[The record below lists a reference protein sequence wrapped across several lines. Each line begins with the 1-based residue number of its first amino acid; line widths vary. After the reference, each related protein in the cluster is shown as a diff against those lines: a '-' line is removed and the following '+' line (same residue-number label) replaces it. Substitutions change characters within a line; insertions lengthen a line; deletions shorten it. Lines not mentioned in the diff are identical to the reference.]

1 MKVGVLALQGS
12 FIEHIGILRKL
23 GVETSPIRLPRE
35 LDSIDGLII
44 PGGESTTILRL
55 MKDFGLIKP
64 IREMA
69 QDGLP
74 IWGTCAGM
82 ILLAKEVSNSEM
94 ETLGLM
100 DVKVRRNAF
109 GSQIDSF
116 EIDLQIPLLGKLPF
130 RAIFIRAPIIEQAKP
145 GVEIVSRLPDGRIV
159 AIRQDRLLACAFHPE
174 FTDDLRFHSYFLNI
188 VKGSCS
194 PKDKNLPCSHV
205 KSRSAAAP
213 GNYTTA
219 NLMFRIEVSVKPRF
233 PDLEGDRLKT
243 DIHDIGIT
251 TVKEVRVSDVYF
263 LEGKLDETELER
275 IGRELLA
282 DPVFEEFSWGEGPLS
297 SLSGEDTHLIVVTY
311 NPGVTDPV
319 ASSVSKAIRDLGI
332 DTVTSVKTARKYS
345 LRGELS
351 EHALRSIC
359 DKLLVNSVI
368 QHVVT
373 KKETIALP
381 TPTYKFVLNTV
392 DLLSLDDDGLMELS
406 RGRLWLNL
414 TEMKR
419 IKDYFSRLGRNPTD
433 VELETLAQTW
443 SEHCI
448 HKTFKSKIKLG
459 QLIIDNL
466 LKSTVM
472 KVTEELKKP
481 WCLSVFRD
489 NAGVIDFDGRYAICF
504 KVETHN
510 HPSAIEPYGGA
521 ATGIGGVIRDILGTG
536 LGAKPILNTDV
547 FCFAPPDFP
556 YDKLPRGVLH
566 PRRIFKGVRAGVADY
581 GNRMGIPTLN
591 GAILF
596 DERYVGNPLVFC
608 GTVGMLPVSMS
619 QRGQQQPGDFVVLVG
634 GRTGR
639 DGIHGVTFA
648 SGELTKESETISSSS
663 VQIGD
668 PITEKK
674 LMDVLLK
681 ARDRGLYRRIT
692 DCGGGGLSSAVG
704 EMAEETG
711 VRVYLERVPLKYSG
725 LSYTEI
731 WISES
736 QERMVLAVPPDTVN
750 QLISLFQSEG
760 VEAAVIGEFTNT
772 RRLELFYEDNLVGDL
787 DMEFLHKGLPQ
798 PEKEAIWEP
807 PKHEEPDFPQPSDLG
822 EQLLRIL
829 SSWNVCS
836 KEWVIRQYDHEV
848 QGGSVLK
855 PLTGVN
861 NDGPSDA
868 TIVRPLLDSDMGIIV
883 ANGINPKY
891 GDIDPYWM
899 AASAIDEA
907 LRQIVA
913 VGGSLKKVAL
923 LDNFCWGNPDKPDR
937 LGGLVRAAQACY
949 DIALGYETPFISGKD
964 SLYNEF
970 ETEQE
975 SICIPPTLLIS
986 AVAVMD
992 NVERAV
998 TMDCK
1003 REGDLIYIVGTTWN
1017 ELGGSQYY
1025 SIHGYIG
1032 NRVPR
1037 VNPKKGKRLMDA
1049 LSAAMEKGLV
1059 RACHDLSEGGLGVA
1073 AAEMAFA
1080 GGLGMVI
1087 DLAKVPLGEAINRDD
1102 YVLFSESNT
1111 RFLVEV
1117 APEDRHR
1124 FESTMAGVNFAAI
1137 GQVTSKEKLEVYAF
1151 NGKMVLSASIAE
1163 LKEAWQRPLRW

>member
-1 MKVGVLALQGS
+1 L
-12 FIEHIGILRKL
+12 
-23 GVETSPIRLPRE
+23 
-35 LDSIDGLII
+35 
-44 PGGESTTILRL
+44 
-55 MKDFGLIKP
+55 
-64 IREMA
+64 
-69 QDGLP
+69 
-74 IWGTCAGM
+74 
-82 ILLAKEVSNSEM
+82 
-94 ETLGLM
+94 
-100 DVKVRRNAF
+100 
-109 GSQIDSF
+109 
-116 EIDLQIPLLGKLPF
+116 
-130 RAIFIRAPIIEQAKP
+130 
-145 GVEIVSRLPDGRIV
+145 
-159 AIRQDRLLACAFHPE
+159 
-174 FTDDLRFHSYFLNI
+174 
-188 VKGSCS
+188 
-194 PKDKNLPCSHV
+194 
-205 KSRSAAAP
+205 
-213 GNYTTA
+213 
-219 NLMFRIEVSVKPRF
+219 FRIEVSVKAGF
-233 PDLEGDRLKT
+233 PDPKGDRLEM
-243 DIHDIGIT
+243 DIRDIGIT
-251 TVKEVRVSDVYF
+251 TIEQARVSDVYL
-263 LEGKLDETELER
+263 LEGELDEAEVR
-275 IGRELLA
+275 KIGQELLA
-282 DPVFEEFSWGEGPLS
+282 DPVVEDFSWGEGPLS
-297 SLSGEDTHLIVVTY
+297 PIEARDAHVIEVAY

-319 ASSVSKAIRDLGI
+319 EESVGKAIRDLGI
-332 DTVTSVKTARKYS
+332 TTVTSVKTARKYS
-345 LRGELS
+345 LRGDLS
-351 EHALRSIC
+351 EETLQSIW
-359 DKLLVNSVI
+359 DKLLVNSLI

-373 KKETIALP
+373 KREAVALP
-381 TPTYKFVLNTV
+381 STTYEFVLTTV
-392 DLLSLDDDGLMELS
+392 DLLNLDDDGLMGVS
-406 RGRLWLNL
+406 KDRLWLNL
-414 TEMKR
+414 NEMR
-419 IKDYFSRLGRNPTD
+419 HIKDYFSRLGRNPTD

-448 HKTFKSKIKLG
+448 HKTFKSRVRLG
-459 QLIIDNL
+459 QLVVDNL

-472 KVTEELKKP
+472 RVTEELKKP

-489 NAGVIDFDGRYAICF
+489 NAGAIDFDGHYAVCF

-510 HPSAIEPYGGA
+510 HPSAVEPYGGA

-536 LGAKPILNTDV
+536 LGAKPILDTDV

-556 YDKLPRGVLH
+556 DDKLPPGVLH

-581 GNRMGIPTLN
+581 GNRLGVPTLN

-596 DERYVGNPLVFC
+596 DERYIGNPLVFC
-608 GTVGMLPVSMS
+608 GTVGLLPASMS
-619 QRGQQQPGDFVVLVG
+619 QRGQQQIGDLVVLVG
-634 GRTGR
+634 GKTGR

-648 SGELTKESETISSSS
+648 SGELTKESEATSASS

-674 LMDVLLK
+674 LIDVLLK
-681 ARDRGLYRRIT
+681 ARDRQLYRRIT

-736 QERMVLAVPPDTVN
+736 QERMVLAVPPNMAD
-750 QLISLFQSEG
+750 QLISLFQGEG
-760 VEAAVIGEFTNT
+760 VEATIIGEFTDT
-772 RRLELFYEDNLVGDL
+772 RRLELFYEGNLVGDL

-798 PEKEAIWEP
+798 LEKEAVWELSQ
-807 PKHEEPDFPQPSDLG
+807 HAEPDFPQPTDLS
-822 EQLLRIL
+822 EDLLRIL
-829 SSWNVCS
+829 ASWNVCS

-868 TIVRPLLDSDMGIIV
+868 AIVRPILDSDMGVVV
-883 ANGINPKY
+883 ANGINPRY

-907 LRQIVA
+907 LRQVVA
-913 VGGSLKKVAL
+913 VGGSLRRVAL

-949 DIALGYETPFISGKD
+949 DVALDYETPFISGKD

-970 ETEQE
+970 ETEKE
-975 SICIPPTLLIS
+975 SISIPPTLLIS
-986 AVAVMD
+986 ALAVMD
-992 NVERAV
+992 NVEQAV

-1003 REGDLIYIVGTTWN
+1003 RDGDLVYIIGTTWN

-1025 SIHGYIG
+1025 GIHGYVG
-1032 NRVPR
+1032 NKMPR
-1037 VNPKKGKRLMDA
+1037 VDSKKGKRLMHA
-1049 LSAAMEKGLV
+1049 LSAVMEKGLV
-1059 RACHDLSEGGLGVA
+1059 RACHDLSEGGIGVA

-1087 DLAKVPLGEAINRDD
+1087 NLGQVPLGEAMNRDD

-1117 APEDRHR
+1117 APEDSRQ
-1124 FESTMAGVNFAAI
+1124 FEGMMAGVDFAAI
-1137 GQVTSKEKLEVYAF
+1137 GQVTGKERLEVYGL
-1151 NGKMVLSASIAE
+1151 NREIVLSALIVE

>member
-1 MKVGVLALQGS
+1 VKVG
-12 FIEHIGILRKL
+12 
-23 GVETSPIRLPRE
+23 
-35 LDSIDGLII
+35 
-44 PGGESTTILRL
+44 
-55 MKDFGLIKP
+55 
-64 IREMA
+64 
-69 QDGLP
+69 
-74 IWGTCAGM
+74 
-82 ILLAKEVSNSEM
+82 
-94 ETLGLM
+94 
-100 DVKVRRNAF
+100 
-109 GSQIDSF
+109 
-116 EIDLQIPLLGKLPF
+116 
-130 RAIFIRAPIIEQAKP
+130 
-145 GVEIVSRLPDGRIV
+145 
-159 AIRQDRLLACAFHPE
+159 
-174 FTDDLRFHSYFLNI
+174 
-188 VKGSCS
+188 
-194 PKDKNLPCSHV
+194 
-205 KSRSAAAP
+205 
-213 GNYTTA
+213 
-219 NLMFRIEVSVKPRF
+219 F
-233 PDLEGDRLKT
+233 PDPEGDKLEK
-243 DIHDIGIT
+243 DIRDVGIT
-251 TVKEVRVSDVYF
+251 AVKQARFSDVYL
-263 LEGKLDETELER
+263 LEGELDEVDVGK
-275 IGRELLA
+275 IGQELLA
-282 DPVFEEFSWGEGPLS
+282 DPVVEDFSWGEG
-297 SLSGEDTHLIVVTY
+297 SLSRIEGGDTHVIEVAY

-319 ASSVSKAIRDLGI
+319 AGSVGKAIRDLGI
-332 DTVTSVKTARKYS
+332 ATVTSVKTARKYS
-345 LRGELS
+345 LRGNLS
-351 EHALRSIC
+351 EENLQSIC
-359 DKLLVNSVI
+359 DKLLVNSLI

-373 KKETIALP
+373 KREAVALP
-381 TPTYKFVLNTV
+381 STTYKFVLTTV
-392 DLLSLDDDGLMELS
+392 GLLSLDDDGLMALS
-406 RGRLWLNL
+406 KDRLWLNL
-414 TEMKR
+414 SEMGR
-419 IKDYFSRLGRNPTD
+419 IKDYFSKLGRNPTD

-448 HKTFKSKIKLG
+448 HKTFKSRIKLG
-459 QLIIDNL
+459 QLVVDNL

-510 HPSAIEPYGGA
+510 HPSAVEPYGGA

-581 GNRMGIPTLN
+581 GNRLGIPTLN

-596 DERYVGNPLVFC
+596 DERYIGNPLVFC
-608 GTVGMLPVSMS
+608 GTVGLLPTSMS
-619 QRGQQQPGDFVVLVG
+619 QRGQQQTGDLVVLVG

-648 SGELTKESETISSSS
+648 SGELTKESEAISTSS

-674 LMDVLLK
+674 LIDVLLK

-711 VRVYLERVPLKYSG
+711 VRVYLERVPLKYLG

-736 QERMVLAVPPDTVN
+736 QERMVLAVPPNTVD

-760 VEAAVIGEFTNT
+760 VEATVIGEFTDT
-772 RRLELFYEDNLVGDL
+772 RRLELFYEGNLVGDL
-787 DMEFLHKGLPQ
+787 DMKFLHKGLPQ
-798 PEKEAIWEP
+798 LEKEAVWELP
-807 PKHEEPDFPQPSDLG
+807 QHVEPDFPQPTDLR
-822 EQLLRIL
+822 EDLLRIL
-829 SSWNVCS
+829 ASWNVCS

-868 TIVRPLLDSDMGIIV
+868 AIVRPILDSDMGIIV

-907 LRQIVA
+907 LRQVVA
-913 VGGSLKKVAL
+913 VGGSLRRVAL

-949 DIALGYETPFISGKD
+949 DVALGYETPFISGKD

-970 ETEQE
+970 ETERE
-975 SICIPPTLLIS
+975 NICIPPTLLIS

-1003 REGDLIYIVGTTWN
+1003 RKGDLVYIIGTTWN

-1025 SIHGYIG
+1025 GIHGYVG

-1037 VNPKKGKRLMDA
+1037 VDSKKGKRLMDT
-1049 LSAAMEKGLV
+1049 LSAVMEKGLV
-1059 RACHDLSEGGLGVA
+1059 RACHDLSEGGIGVA

-1087 DLAKVPLGEAINRDD
+1087 HLGQVPLGETMNRDD
-1102 YVLFSESNT
+1102 YVLLSESNT

-1117 APEDRHR
+1117 APKDRHQ
-1124 FESTMAGVNFAAI
+1124 FEGMMAGVDFAAI
-1137 GQVTSKEKLEVYAF
+1137 GQVTSKEKLEVYGIS
-1151 NGKMVLSASIAE
+1151 GKLVLSAPIAE

>member
-1 MKVGVLALQGS
+1 L
-12 FIEHIGILRKL
+12 
-23 GVETSPIRLPRE
+23 
-35 LDSIDGLII
+35 
-44 PGGESTTILRL
+44 
-55 MKDFGLIKP
+55 
-64 IREMA
+64 
-69 QDGLP
+69 
-74 IWGTCAGM
+74 
-82 ILLAKEVSNSEM
+82 
-94 ETLGLM
+94 
-100 DVKVRRNAF
+100 
-109 GSQIDSF
+109 
-116 EIDLQIPLLGKLPF
+116 
-130 RAIFIRAPIIEQAKP
+130 
-145 GVEIVSRLPDGRIV
+145 
-159 AIRQDRLLACAFHPE
+159 
-174 FTDDLRFHSYFLNI
+174 
-188 VKGSCS
+188 
-194 PKDKNLPCSHV
+194 
-205 KSRSAAAP
+205 
-213 GNYTTA
+213 
-219 NLMFRIEVSVKPRF
+219 FRIEVSVKAGF
-233 PDLEGDRLKT
+233 PDPKGARLEK
-243 DIHDIGIT
+243 DIRDIGIT
-251 TVKEVRVSDVYF
+251 TVKQARVSDVYL
-263 LEGKLDETELER
+263 LEGELSEVEVR
-275 IGRELLA
+275 KIGQELLS
-282 DPVFEEFSWGEGPLS
+282 DPVVEDFSCCEGPLS
-297 SLSGEDTHLIVVTY
+297 RIDGGDAHVIEVAY

-319 ASSVSKAIRDLGI
+319 VESVGKAIRDLGI
-332 DTVTSVKTARKYS
+332 ATVKSVKTARKYS
-345 LRGELS
+345 LWGDFWE
-351 EHALRSIC
+351 EDFQSIC
-359 DKLLVNSVI
+359 DKLLVNSLI

-373 KKETIALP
+373 KQETVALP
-381 TPTYKFVLNTV
+381 STTYKFALTTV
-392 DLLSLDDDGLMELS
+392 DLLSLDDEGLMELS
-406 RGRLWLNL
+406 KDRLWLNL
-414 TEMKR
+414 SEMRR
-419 IKDYFSRLGRNPTD
+419 IKDYFSRLDRNPTD

-448 HKTFKSKIKLG
+448 HKTFKSRIKLG
-459 QLIIDNL
+459 QLVVDNL

-472 KVTEELKKP
+472 RVTEELKKP

-489 NAGVIDFDGRYAICF
+489 NAGVIDFNGRYAICF

-510 HPSAIEPYGGA
+510 HPSALEPYGGA

-547 FCFAPPDFP
+547 FCFAPPDFS
-556 YDKLPRGVLH
+556 YGKLPRGVLH

-581 GNRMGIPTLN
+581 GNRLGIPTIN

-596 DERYVGNPLVFC
+596 DERYMGNPLVFC
-608 GTVGMLPVSMS
+608 GTVGLLPAGMS
-619 QRGQQQPGDFVVLVG
+619 QRGQQQTGDLVVLAG

-648 SGELTKESETISSSS
+648 SGELTKESEAVSSSS

-674 LMDVLLK
+674 LIDVLLK

-711 VRVYLERVPLKYSG
+711 VRVYLERVPLKYLG

-736 QERMVLAVPPDTVN
+736 QERMVLAVPPNTVDH
-750 QLISLFQSEG
+750 LISLFRSEG
-760 VEAAVIGEFTNT
+760 VEATVIGEFTDT
-772 RRLELFYEDNLVGDL
+772 RRLELFYEGNLVGDL
-787 DMEFLHKGLPQ
+787 NMKFLHKGLPQ
-798 PEKEAIWEP
+798 LEKEAVWELP
-807 PKHEEPDFPQPSDLG
+807 QHAEPDFPQPTDLH
-822 EQLLRIL
+822 EDLLRIL
-829 SSWNVCS
+829 ASWNVCS

-848 QGGSVLK
+848 QGGSVIK

-868 TIVRPLLDSDMGIIV
+868 AVTKPILDSDMGIVV

-913 VGGSLKKVAL
+913 VGGSLWRVAL

-949 DIALGYETPFISGKD
+949 DVALDYETPFISGKD

-970 ETEQE
+970 ETEKE
-975 SICIPPTLLIS
+975 SISIPPTLLIS

-1003 REGDLIYIVGTTWN
+1003 QENDLVYIIGTTWN

-1025 SIHGYIG
+1025 GIHGYVG

-1037 VNPKKGKRLMDA
+1037 VDSKKGKRLMDT
-1049 LSAAMEKGLV
+1049 LSAVMEKGLV
-1059 RACHDLSEGGLGVA
+1059 RACHDLSEGGIGVA

-1087 DLAKVPLGEAINRDD
+1087 YLGQVPLGEAVNRDD

-1117 APEDRHR
+1117 APEDRQQ
-1124 FESTMAGVNFAAI
+1124 FEDMMAGVDFAAV
-1137 GQVTSKEKLEVYAF
+1137 GQVTSKERLEIYGL
-1151 NGKMVLSASIAE
+1151 NGEVVLSAFVAE